1 MNRRTA
7 RICFYIALVTY
18 FIIIIL
24 YIIGYRG
31 TYILYY
37 LLGAI
42 AGAGM
47 FPTCYLDFKNDCNN
61 DKVSPSNIKGLVA
74 TVFVFLICFFMLI
87 KTSPF
92 SENS

>member
-7 RICFYIALVTY
+7 RICFYIALVTC
-18 FIIIIL
+18 FIVIIL

-42 AGAGM
+42 TGGGM
-47 FPTCYLDFKNDCNN
+47 FPTCYFDFKNDYDN
-61 DKVSPSNIKGLVA
+61 DKISPSSIKGLLA
-74 TVFVFLICFFMLI
+74 AIFIFLICFFMLI
-87 KTSPF
+87 KTLIG
-92 SENS
+92 

>member
-7 RICFYIALVTY
+7 RICCYIALVAY
-18 FIIIIL
+18 FIVIIL

-42 AGAGM
+42 AGGGM

-61 DKVSPSNIKGLVA
+61 DDVSPSNIKGLL
-74 TVFVFLICFFMLI
+74 TSVFVFMICFFMLV
-87 KTSPF
+87 K
-92 SENS
+92 

>member
-7 RICFYIALVTY
+7 RICCYIALVAY
-18 FIIIIL
+18 FIVIIL

-42 AGAGM
+42 AGGGM

-61 DKVSPSNIKGLVA
+61 DDVSPSNIKGLL
-74 TVFVFLICFFMLI
+74 TSVFVFMICFFMLI
-87 KTSPF
+87 KSLIG
-92 SENS
+92 

>member
-7 RICFYIALVTY
+7 RICCYIALVAC
-18 FIIIIL
+18 FIVIIL

-42 AGAGM
+42 AGGGM

-61 DKVSPSNIKGLVA
+61 DDVSPSNIKGLL
-74 TVFVFLICFFMLI
+74 TSVFVFMIYFFMLI
-87 KTSPF
+87 KSLIG
-92 SENS
+92 

>member
-7 RICFYIALVTY
+7 RICFYITLVTC
-18 FIIIIL
+18 FIVIIL

-47 FPTCYLDFKNDCNN
+47 FPACYLDFKNDCNN
-61 DKVSPSNIKGLVA
+61 DDVSPSNIKGLL
-74 TVFVFLICFFMLI
+74 TSVFIFLICFFMLI
-87 KTSPF
+87 KALIG
-92 SENS
+92 

>member
-7 RICFYIALVTY
+7 RICFYITLVTC
-18 FIIIIL
+18 FIVIIL

-47 FPTCYLDFKNDCNN
+47 FPTCYLDCKNDCNN

-87 KTSPF
+87 KTLIG
-92 SENS
+92 

>member
-7 RICFYIALVTY
+7 RICCYIALVAC
-18 FIIIIL
+18 FIVIIL

-37 LLGAI
+37 LLGSI
-42 AGAGM
+42 AGGGM

-61 DKVSPSNIKGLVA
+61 DDVSPSNIKGLL
-74 TVFVFLICFFMLI
+74 TSVFVFMICFFMFI
-87 KTSPF
+87 KTLF
-92 SENS
+92 G

>member
-7 RICFYIALVTY
+7 RICCYIALVAC
-18 FIIIIL
+18 FIVIIL

-42 AGAGM
+42 AGAGI
-47 FPTCYLDFKNDCNN
+47 FPACYLDFKNDCNN
-61 DKVSPSNIKGLVA
+61 DDVSPSNIKGLL
-74 TVFVFLICFFMLI
+74 TSVFVFMICFFMLI
-87 KTSPF
+87 KSLIG
-92 SENS
+92 